1 MIGNNRLLLD
11 IMAIA
16 LPFYHSLL
24 NCVYMA
30 WYFTGVGF
38 TRSSIT
44 YCNLDGRGK
53 YFTYLPFEVN
63 FMSWLLQSIETI
75 KNIFWKIINM
85 KMLNQPPLNFN
96 LPYQESWIS
105 NLLVQEHS
113 FGLICLN
120 HGGYY
125 WHRFEQ
131 TNGNMCRRNFIA
143 WSLSIVVVFGMT
155 SEWTNLYGSF
165 YLLSNVCITCL
176 FVNSFHEGYC
186 YSQWLCMK
194 RIPFASYVCA

>member
-11 IMAIA
+11 IMPIA

-30 WYFTGVGF
+30 WYIIGVGF

-44 YCNLDGRGK
+44 YCSLDGRGK
-53 YFTYLPFEVN
+53 YFIYLPFEVN

-75 KNIFWKIINM
+75 KIIFWKTINM

-96 LPYQESWIS
+96 VPYQEFWIS

-125 WHRFEQ
+125 WNRFEQ
-131 TNGNMCRRNFIA
+131 TNGNKCRRNFIT
-143 WSLSIVVVFGMT
+143 WSLSIMVVFGMT

-165 YLLSNVCITCL
+165 ICCLMFVLHVCLSIL
-176 FVNSFHEGYC
+176 F
-186 YSQWLCMK
+186 MK
-194 RIPFASYVCA
+194 AIVIHNGCV